1 MFRNPTTDALI
12 VLLIVLLIFGPKR
25 LPGLG
30 KQLGQ
35 GLREFKD
42 SITGDSK
49 DSEESERPQLSQ
61 PSAPVAPPAQTAAP
75 AQPAQPPPAPPAQAA
90 PPQPAPPA
98 QGAPASSDASSTEAS
113 HQPEPAEIAS
123 SERRA

>member
-1 MFRNPTTDALI
+1 MFRNPTTDLI
-12 VLLIVLLIFGPKR
+12 VVLVIVLLIFGPKR

-49 DSEESERPQLSQ
+49 
-61 PSAPVAPPAQTAAP
+61 
-75 AQPAQPPPAPPAQAA
+75 
-90 PPQPAPPA
+90 
-98 QGAPASSDASSTEAS
+98 SSDDE
-113 HQPEPAEIAS
+113 QRPA
-123 SERRA
+123 RRPRGGNRATGAGGQRVSAGRRLRHVGTRIS